1 MALASGNYYVVTYS
15 KVALRR
21 ALTFMTIHERKRGGG
36 RKKAQKKNNFLA

>member
-36 RKKAQKKNNFLA
+36 RKAQKKNNFLA